1 MTNLSETNVYDAIV
15 IGGGHNGLTAAAYLA
30 RAGRKVLVLERRYL
44 LGGSA
49 VTEEIFPGY
58 KYTVC
63 SYVISLLR
71 PEVIQELELHKHG
84 LHLLPTDGSFI
95 PMEDGNYLAS
105 YGDEARTIEEI
116 RRHSHRDADQYHE
129 FGNMM
134 YDMAYAVKPILGMM
148 PPDVSSPGIAGLR
161 TLGQLGAHIKSLG
174 KKKFHW
180 LSKIMTMSAHD
191 FVDEWFETDVLKA
204 YLSTSGII
212 GTMLGIKSPGTA
224 YVLLHHYMGE
234 VDGALTA
241 WGSQKGGTGG
251 VSEAIASAARGYGAE
266 IRCNAPVSQV
276 IVKNGQALGVALEDG
291 EEIYASTI
299 ISGCDPKV
307 TFRTLVDEKDLPSDL
322 VKAID
327 NFKFRGSSGKV
338 NLALDGLPDFPSMK
352 DKSLIQNTL
361 FIAPS
366 TEYMEKAYDDAKYDD
381 FSKRPFLECVIPT
394 TIDPSMA
401 PPGKHVMSI
410 FVQYAS
416 YNMPAHGSRDE
427 QREAFGNAVINTMAE
442 FAPNIKDL
450 ILHKQV
456 LTPWDMEDQFSL
468 TEGNIFHG
476 ELTLDQLFIF
486 RPVPGWTRYRTP
498 IRNYYQCG
506 SGTHPGGGITSGPGR
521 LAALEIMKDGN

>member
-1 MTNLSETNVYDAIV
+1 MMTSNETDVYDAII
-15 IGGGHNGLTAAAYLA
+15 IGGGHNGPTAAAYLA
-30 RAGRKVLVLERRYL
+30 KSGRKVLVLEKRYL
-44 LGGSA
+44 LGGAA
-49 VTEEIFPGY
+49 VSEEIFPGF

-71 PEVIQELELHKHG
+71 PEVIQELALHKHG
-84 LHLLPTDGSFI
+84 LHLMPSGGSFI

-105 YGDEARTIEEI
+105 YVDEARSIDEI
-116 RRHSHRDADQYHE
+116 RRHSRRDADQYHE

-134 YDMAYAVKPILGMM
+134 YEIAYAVRPILGMM
-148 PPDVSSPGIAGLR
+148 APNLTSPGMSGLR
-161 TLGQLGAHIKSLG
+161 SLGQLGAHLKSLG
-174 KKKFHW
+174 KEKFHW
-180 LSKIMTMSAHD
+180 LTKIMTMSAYD

-234 VDGALTA
+234 VDGALST

-251 VSEAIASAARGYGAE
+251 VSEAIANAARSYGAE

-276 IVKNGQALGVALEDG
+276 IIKNGKALGVALDDG
-291 EEIYASTI
+291 QEIYASAI

-307 TFRTLVDEKDLPSDL
+307 TFRTLVDEKELPGDF

-338 NLALDGLPDFPSMK
+338 NLALDGLPEFPAMK
-352 DKSLIQNTL
+352 DKSLIHNTL

-366 TEYMEKAYDDAKYDD
+366 TDYMEQAYDDAKYGD
-381 FSKRPFLECVIPT
+381 FSRRPFMECVIPT
-394 TIDPSMA
+394 ATDPSMA

-410 FVQYAS
+410 FVQYAAH
-416 YNMPAHGSRDE
+416 NMPKHGSRDE
-427 QREAFGNAVINTMAE
+427 QRDAFGDAVIDTMAE

-456 LTPWDMEDQFSL
+456 LTPWDMEDKYSL
-468 TEGNIFHG
+468 TEGNIFNG
-476 ELTLDQLFIF
+476 ELTLDQLFVF
-486 RPVPGWTRYRTP
+486 RPVPGWTKYRSP
-498 IRNYYQCG
+498 IRGYYHCS
-506 SGTHPGGGITSGPGR
+506 SGAHPGGGITGGPGR
-521 LAALEIMKDGN
+521 YAALEIIKDGY